1 MQHLVADLQVYS
13 AWRVRLSDSIA
24 AHRDWLRTQELDD
37 AHIKVRIQR
46 LLDRLSDDKLNVAFV
61 AEFSRGKT
69 ELINAIF
76 FADYGQRLLPS
87 RAGRTTMCPTEILF
101 DETRAPVI
109 ELLPIETRANSTSTT
124 EYKRKPEAWHR
135 VPLDVNSPE
144 SILQAF
150 HEVSLTRRVTLQE
163 ASGYGLYHEGNKD
176 DALLVDAAAT
186 IEIPCWRHAII
197 NFPHPLLKE
206 GLVILDTPG
215 LNAIGSEPELTLN
228 LLPNAHAVL
237 FILAADTG
245 VTKTD
250 SDIWRQHIANL
261 QGRKKG
267 RMVVLNKIDG
277 LWDELKTPAEIEQ
290 EIVKQVKS
298 TAALLN
304 VSVSQVFPVSAQK
317 AMVAKVRK
325 DASLLAKSRLPLLE
339 KALSDYLI
347 PAKQEIVRETIY
359 GEVDDLLNNTRSLL
373 DSRRSATRRQLEEL
387 SALRGKNKDLI
398 AHMMQKA
405 QKEKD
410 SFDQGLQ
417 RFQAVRSIFSQQTN
431 TLHGYLGMD
440 ALKAEVE
447 RTRAAMHK
455 SRFSKGIREAMT
467 QFFSAVSQN
476 LWKATRQV
484 GEILEMMD
492 AMYSKFSQEHGI
504 PHVSPMSFSTAK
516 YLREI
521 ERLQNSYNKH
531 FNTTRTM
538 LINRKS
544 TLVHKFFETLASRV
558 LYTFEIANRDVENWL
573 IAVMTPM
580 ETRMREHQLQLRRRL
595 DSIQHIHAA
604 TGSLEERITELQ
616 HNAIDLGRQL
626 SEVGFQRVKLS
637 AALEIGDKRQKAA

>member
-1 MQHLVADLQVYS
+1 M
-13 AWRVRLSDSIA
+13 
-24 AHRDWLRTQELDD
+24 RD
-37 AHIKVRIQR
+37 
-46 LLDRLSDDKLNVAFV
+46 
-61 AEFSRGKT
+61 
-69 ELINAIF
+69 
-76 FADYGQRLLPS
+76 
-87 RAGRTTMCPTEILF
+87 
-101 DETRAPVI
+101 
-109 ELLPIETRANSTSTT
+109 
-124 EYKRKPEAWHR
+124 
-135 VPLDVNSPE
+135 
-144 SILQAF
+144 
-150 HEVSLTRRVTLQE
+150 
-163 ASGYGLYHEGNKD
+163 
-176 DALLVDAAAT
+176 
-186 IEIPCWRHAII
+186 
-197 NFPHPLLKE
+197 
-206 GLVILDTPG
+206 
-215 LNAIGSEPELTLN
+215 
-228 LLPNAHAVL
+228 
-237 FILAADTG
+237 
-245 VTKTD
+245 
-250 SDIWRQHIANL
+250 
-261 QGRKKG
+261 
-267 RMVVLNKIDG
+267 
-277 LWDELKTPAEIEQ
+277 
-290 EIVKQVKS
+290 
-298 TAALLN
+298 
-304 VSVSQVFPVSAQK
+304 
-317 AMVAKVRK
+317 
-325 DASLLAKSRLPLLE
+325 
-339 KALSDYLI
+339 
-347 PAKQEIVRETIY
+347 TIY

-573 IAVMTPM
+573 TAVMTPM

>member
-347 PAKQEIVRETIY
+347 PA
-359 GEVDDLLNNTRSLL
+359 
-373 DSRRSATRRQLEEL
+373 
-387 SALRGKNKDLI
+387 
-398 AHMMQKA
+398 
-405 QKEKD
+405 
-410 SFDQGLQ
+410 
-417 RFQAVRSIFSQQTN
+417 
-431 TLHGYLGMD
+431 
-440 ALKAEVE
+440 
-447 RTRAAMHK
+447 
-455 SRFSKGIREAMT
+455 
-467 QFFSAVSQN
+467 
-476 LWKATRQV
+476 
-484 GEILEMMD
+484 
-492 AMYSKFSQEHGI
+492 
-504 PHVSPMSFSTAK
+504 
-516 YLREI
+516 
-521 ERLQNSYNKH
+521 
-531 FNTTRTM
+531 
-538 LINRKS
+538 
-544 TLVHKFFETLASRV
+544 
-558 LYTFEIANRDVENWL
+558 
-573 IAVMTPM
+573 
-580 ETRMREHQLQLRRRL
+580 
-595 DSIQHIHAA
+595 
-604 TGSLEERITELQ
+604 
-616 HNAIDLGRQL
+616 
-626 SEVGFQRVKLS
+626 
-637 AALEIGDKRQKAA
+637 